1 MGVKCFRIDSTEIGP
16 EGVGIPKMAYNRVCT
31 RAGSGEAVSAKSLS
45 VRTKAAVCSW
55 LAVAIAFTALG
66 TRGQA
71 PQSSATTESPTLD
84 FQYFKTK
91 VEPIFLEK
99 REGHTRCYI
108 CHAEGSRAAISA
120 FRLQRL
126 APDATFWTDEQS
138 RANFE
143 LVSKLVIPGEPLKSR
158 FVVHT
163 LSKDAGGDF
172 LHQGGRQ
179 FLTQDDPDWKIL
191 AAWVNGAKATEP
203 GQPTKAK

>member
-1 MGVKCFRIDSTEIGP
+1 MRDTKAPARTKILQL
-16 EGVGIPKMAYNRVCT
+16 
-31 RAGSGEAVSAKSLS
+31 VSRKSLPFRS
-45 VRTKAAVCSW
+45 AGRIWSTTG
-55 LAVAIAFTALG
+55 LAITFLALCASA
-66 TRGQA
+66 QA
-71 PQSSATTESPTLD
+71 PQAPVAAGTPELD

-143 LVSKLVIPGEPLKSR
+143 LVSKLVIPGEALESR

-191 AAWVNGAKATEP
+191 AAWVNGAKSPDPA
-203 GQPTKAK
+203 QSSKAK